1 MDTGKF
7 IGMSSQVRYY
17 NLKKNKAKI
26 EIMWEKKSET
36 AIKLQEIRKRLKPLS
51 KEASQL
57 REPAFN
63 PVDLLCCSSDPVH
76 VDIGQPRPVK
86 ANRIKKNCD
95 R

>member
-1 MDTGKF
+1 
-7 IGMSSQVRYY
+7 MS
-17 NLKKNKAKI
+17 
-26 EIMWEKKSET
+26 EEKSEA

-63 PVDLLCCSSDPVH
+63 PVDLLCCSTEPVH
-76 VDIGQPRPVK
+76 VDIGKSRPVN